1 MAGSSRQSPNNRVNP
16 AAGVGSGAV
25 RRPRAT
31 AAGYA
36 GRHTQMNTGRKL
48 LLVAAILL
56 AVLPTLSGCSSYD
69 SEYFPYAMKGL
80 NVLVYDNKAN
90 KEYFGGFVEA
100 SYFSRKEALSSCAA
114 RAAATAR
121 QYHLPDWGY
130 VCCTVTSSS
139 SCVTKV
145 R

>member
-1 MAGSSRQSPNNRVNP
+1 MNANRRLILI
-16 AAGVGSGAV
+16 AA
-25 RRPRAT
+25 T
-31 AAGYA
+31 
-36 GRHTQMNTGRKL
+36 
-48 LLVAAILL
+48 LL
-56 AVLPTLSGCSSYD
+56 AALPTLAGCNSYD
-69 SEYFPYAMKGL
+69 SDYFPYSMKGL

-100 SYFSRKEALSSCAA
+100 SYLSRKEALSSCAA

-121 QYHLPDWGY
+121 QYHLQDWGY